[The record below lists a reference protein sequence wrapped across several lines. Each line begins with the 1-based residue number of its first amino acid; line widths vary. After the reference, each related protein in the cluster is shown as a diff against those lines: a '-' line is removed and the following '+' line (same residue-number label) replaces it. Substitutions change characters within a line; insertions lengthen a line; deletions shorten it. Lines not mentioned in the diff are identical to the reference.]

1 HSYDYNSWV
10 PNGSLLLCKPPPAT
24 KGESSM
30 QTVLETLPD
39 VEDSVKIMS
48 AARILSEKYT
58 DEVVLGEFPEEHFDE
73 PLPKEIIKALQA
85 DMSYIKEEIAARNSK
100 LEMPY
105 TYLNPDVVENSVTI

>member
-1 HSYDYNSWV
+1 
-10 PNGSLLLCKPPPAT
+10 
-24 KGESSM
+24 M

-58 DEVVLGEFPEEHFDE
+58 DVVRKSRRTYLFLFFKSSVFQISNVWHMQVLLGEFPEEHFDE
-73 PLPKEIIKALQA
+73 PRPKEIIKALQV
-85 DMSYIKEEIAARNSK
+85 DLYYMREEIAARNSQ
-100 LEMPY
+100 LEIPY